1 MLLSIIVEV
10 FFAKKNQVYFVV
22 HFMEVE
28 VFYFQI
34 FAVGEDELTNPT
46 STKWLVNRGP
56 PQEIRVLLR
65 PYSGNQ

>member
-1 MLLSIIVEV
+1 
-10 FFAKKNQVYFVV
+10 
-22 HFMEVE
+22 MEVE

-65 PYSGNQ
+65 PY